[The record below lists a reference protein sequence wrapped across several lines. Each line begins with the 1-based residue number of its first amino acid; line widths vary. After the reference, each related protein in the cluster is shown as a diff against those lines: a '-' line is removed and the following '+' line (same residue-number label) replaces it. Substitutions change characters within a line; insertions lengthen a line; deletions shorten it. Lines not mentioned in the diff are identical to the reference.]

1 MKAPTFVPKLVTSL
15 QSYDRAQFRRDEV
28 ADVIVGITLPLAI
41 DFAIASGVT
50 PIIRMRHVLA
60 VLAEIGNDNL
70 FENLDDALSRARS
83 LTEPATPMERT
94 GIRECPQGIAN
105 R

>member
-28 ADVIVGITLPLAI
+28 AGVIVGITLPLAI

>member
-1 MKAPTFVPKLVTSL
+1 MGI
-15 QSYDRAQFRRDEV
+15 V
-28 ADVIVGITLPLAI
+28 ALPLAI
-41 DFAIASGVT
+41 AFAIASGVT